1 MGPNQYI
8 ILYVFEGYWSIVKT
22 VYVKIMHAHHVFT
35 PLCGRLSNMTLTLPC
50 MSNKSSYFSQITFYN
65 KHAISDI
72 QSPLRFHYISCI
84 SSYLGDDVMML
95 PSRSVK
101 ALQEPSLMG
110 IMRCD
115 WIRLG
120 FFPFVLGGH
129 NWGIN
134 ICNIIS
140 EMWHI
145 SILPFHP

>member
-1 MGPNQYI
+1 MNVSSCMWFLPKKR
-8 ILYVFEGYWSIVKT
+8 GYYSVVKT
-22 VYVKIMHAHHVFT
+22 FDLKVMLTCMCLTILMEIWVWHSHYDARLTSHHISCEL
-35 PLCGRLSNMTLTLPC
+35 PYTLH
-50 MSNKSSYFSQITFYN
+50 M
-65 KHAISDI
+65 ISDI
-72 QSPLRFHYISCI
+72 HPPICFHCI
-84 SSYLGDDVMML
+84 PCVSSYLGDDVMML